1 MTKTHRERVWFIT
14 GAGRG
19 FGLLFT
25 QTALACG
32 DMVVGTVR
40 QPGQLEDLVARSEG
54 RLVAL
59 PLDVRDRAA
68 VFAAVETA
76 ADAFGRLDIVINNAG
91 YGLTG
96 AVEEITEDAARE
108 IIDTNFFGTL
118 WVCQAVAPHLR
129 AQRSGH
135 IVQMSSIAGLT
146 GLPTQG
152 LYAASKFAVEG
163 MSESLGDELASFGV
177 TVTLAEP
184 GAHATGFT
192 LRFAEF
198 TDAYQPVRA
207 ALMERFAHA
216 SYGDPARVVEA
227 IVAIVN
233 NPKPPRRVL
242 LGGEYDMIMDLYR
255 QRLDEWQAGA

>member
-1 MTKTHRERVWFIT
+1 
-14 GAGRG
+14 
-19 FGLLFT
+19 
-25 QTALACG
+25 
-32 DMVVGTVR
+32 
-40 QPGQLEDLVARSEG
+40 
-54 RLVAL
+54 
-59 PLDVRDRAA
+59 
-68 VFAAVETA
+68 
-76 ADAFGRLDIVINNAG
+76 
-91 YGLTG
+91 
-96 AVEEITEDAARE
+96 
-108 IIDTNFFGTL
+108 
-118 WVCQAVAPHLR
+118 
-129 AQRSGH
+129 
-135 IVQMSSIAGLT
+135 MSSIAGLT

-163 MSESLGDELASFGV
+163 MSESLGHELASFGI
-177 TVTLAEP
+177 TVTLVEP

-242 LGGEYDMIMDLYR
+242 LGGENDMIMDLYR
-255 QRLDEWQAGA
+255 QRLDEWQVGV